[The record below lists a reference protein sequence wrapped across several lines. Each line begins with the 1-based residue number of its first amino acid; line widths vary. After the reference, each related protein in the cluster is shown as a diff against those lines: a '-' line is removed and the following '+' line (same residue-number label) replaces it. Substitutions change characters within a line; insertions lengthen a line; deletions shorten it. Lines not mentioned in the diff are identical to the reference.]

1 MSRAVCLLSSG
12 FFWVHLLPSDL
23 TACLICFS
31 TLHIVGS
38 LLFKLPSSSSSSR
51 SSIVVVVAAGEVV
64 VVVAGKVVVVVVV
77 VIIIVIIVIVE
88 GSLNSKLPTIWTVEK
103 QNRVVK
109 SAERRCSSESQKKED
124 TSAPNVREV
133 AKCCVF
139 P

>member
-1 MSRAVCLLSSG
+1 M
-12 FFWVHLLPSDL
+12 
-23 TACLICFS
+23 
-31 TLHIVGS
+31 
-38 LLFKLPSSSSSSR
+38 
-51 SSIVVVVAAGEVV
+51 
-64 VVVAGKVVVVVVV
+64 

-103 QNRVVK
+103 QSRVVK

-139 P
+139 SMIRVPGQCKSRPVKAAGAEVAVPQTDEKLRAAVAKRAF